1 MTDEKRIRL
10 FVAIELPDAWLRSLA
25 EVQER
30 MRDSLAKDAEMA
42 SLRVR
47 WTRPEGIHLTLKF
60 IGEVAPARLEPIVGQ
75 LTLAVPE
82 RPDIALSLAGVG
94 SFEDRRAPRVIW
106 AGVQDQPAH
115 SLLRLAESIETWLA
129 AAEVPRERRGFR
141 PHLTLAR
148 LPETMTDAQ
157 RRRAAELTRSV
168 RLPEVPSVNVEGVSL
183 MQSYLGPGG
192 ARYERLGRWPN

>member
-1 MTDEKRIRL
+1 MTAEKPIRL
-10 FVAIELPDAWLRSLA
+10 FVAVELPDAWLQALG

-30 MRDSLAKDAEMA
+30 MKDALSNDA
-42 SLRVR
+42 TTAGVRVR

-60 IGEVAPARLEPIVGQ
+60 IGEVGTDRLEPIVEQ
-75 LTLAVPE
+75 LTRAVPE
-82 RPDIALSLAGVG
+82 RPEITLSLAMVG
-94 SFEDRRAPRVIW
+94 SFADRRAPRVIW
-106 AGVQDQPAH
+106 AGVQDHPQQ

-129 AAEVPRERRGFR
+129 AAGVPRERRSFR

-148 LPETMTDAQ
+148 LPEGLTEAQ

-168 RLPEVPSVNVEGVSL
+168 SVPDVTPFGVPGASL
-183 MQSYLGPGG
+183 MQSILGPGG